1 MPRKIPGKHQNS
13 ALSCGRPI
21 LTWVPTW
28 VSTWECATAE
38 PERVSHFVRDVS
50 VDVGEVRDAP
60 DQSQADSFVAG
71 ARTKT

>member
-1 MPRKIPGKHQNS
+1 MLRKIPGKHQNS
-13 ALSCGRPI
+13 ALSCGRSARD
-21 LTWVPTW
+21 LG
-28 VSTWECATAE
+28 CAMAE

>member
-13 ALSCGRPI
+13 AVSCGRSI
-21 LTWVPTW
+21 
-28 VSTWECATAE
+28 STWTDLGRDLGVATAQ

-60 DQSQADSFVAG
+60 DQSQADRFVAG